1 MARII
6 NNLSLDVIEETAAKA
21 RANNGSIPVEK
32 EITGTFHLSGSPMFT
47 ATLHTD
53 YSDFLIGCDEPSPLG
68 GKGVRPSPL
77 TYMLYGVLACYSS
90 TLAIQCATDGI
101 ELRELKVKGTLSY
114 DIGPLV
120 VEKDVPIIKKLKIE
134 VSSDRNIGK
143 QVAAARKKCPAV
155 FAVEHPVET
164 EILQV

>member
-1 MARII
+1 MV
-6 NNLSLDVIEETAAKA
+6 NNLSLDVIEETARKAK
-21 RANNGSIPVEK
+21 ANNGSIPIEK

-53 YSDFLIGCDEPSPLG
+53 YTDFLVGCDEPSPLG

-90 TLAIQCATDGI
+90 TLAIQCAADGI
-101 ELRELKVKGTLSY
+101 ELGELSVKGTLYY

-120 VEKDVPIIKKLKIE
+120 AESDMKIIKRLKIE
-134 VSSDRNIGK
+134 VFADKDIRQQTAK
-143 QVAAARKKCPAV
+143 ARKRCPAV
-155 FAVEHPVET
+155 YAVEHPVET
-164 EILQV
+164 EISQA